1 MLSFGGMK
9 RMTDLTVHLRD
20 AVDDDVPEIAR
31 IYGHYVR
38 TTCFTF
44 EEVAPS
50 REEMAARLQRVRE
63 THLPWRVAEAADG
76 GIVGY
81 VYATPFRPRSAY
93 RYTIENSAYVA
104 PEHVRCGIGLTLM
117 RDLMRECTEL
127 GYRQMIAVIGDS
139 TNGGSLRLHTRL
151 GFRTIGHQL
160 AVGLKF
166 GRWVDV
172 VQMQMAL
179 GEGADSLPAVE
190 PKGYVRG

>member
-31 IYGHYVR
+31 IYGHNVR

-50 REEMAARLQRVRE
+50 REEMAARLHRVRKSR
-63 THLPWRVAEAADG
+63 LPWRVAVAADG
-76 GIVGY
+76 GIFGY
-81 VYATPFRPRSAY
+81 AYATPFRPRSAY
-93 RYTIENSAYVA
+93 RYTIESSVYVA
-104 PEHVRCGIGLTLM
+104 PEHVRRGVGLALM
-117 RDLMRECTEL
+117 SDLMRACTEL

-172 VQMQMAL
+172 VQLQIAL
-179 GEGADSLPAVE
+179 GEGARSLPAAE
-190 PKGYVRG
+190 PQGYVRG

>member
-1 MLSFGGMK
+1 MR
-9 RMTDLTVHLRD
+9 RMTHQPVYLRD

-38 TTCFTF
+38 TSCFTF
-44 EEVAPS
+44 EEVEPS
-50 REEMAARLQRVRE
+50 REEMAARLERVRE
-63 THLPWRVAEAADG
+63 NHLPWRVAEAADS
-76 GIVGY
+76 GILGY
-81 VYATPFRPRSAY
+81 AYATPFRARSAY
-93 RYTIENSAYVA
+93 RYTIENSVYVA
-104 PEHVRCGIGLTLM
+104 PEHVRRGVGLALM
-117 RDLMRECTEL
+117 RDLMRACTEL

-179 GEGADSLPAVE
+179 GEGARSLPAAE
-190 PKGYVRG
+190 PQGYVRG